1 MLSCTW
7 QPLDK
12 CSHAL
17 LRQMLSCTWQ
27 PLDKSLGASLCHI
40 LQCTPSTYALPPHA
54 PACAPLRFSAT
65 PFRAHPPSMPCDQA
79 PLHTPQPPK
88 SLPLQAPQHAPYL
101 SALPLC
107 PPTLCFSLSH
117 PPCTTAGTTPP
128 TLHLSWSHTPH
139 VAPHIAP
146 ELAHATHLPCTTT
159 LCPTHLIPQLVHA
172 GEQGHGAVP
181 HIPGMVD
188 EPVPHLHLGILRAA
202 AQAHQAALGACA
214 QHGTDLRPG

>member
-159 LCPTHLIPQLVHA
+159 YCVPPTLYHSWSTRGSRVTARSHTFLAWLMNLCRISISA
-172 GEQGHGAVP
+172 Y
-181 HIPGMVD
+181 
-188 EPVPHLHLGILRAA
+188 
-202 AQAHQAALGACA
+202 CA
-214 QHGTDLRPG
+214 QQRRRIKQHSARVRSTAQI